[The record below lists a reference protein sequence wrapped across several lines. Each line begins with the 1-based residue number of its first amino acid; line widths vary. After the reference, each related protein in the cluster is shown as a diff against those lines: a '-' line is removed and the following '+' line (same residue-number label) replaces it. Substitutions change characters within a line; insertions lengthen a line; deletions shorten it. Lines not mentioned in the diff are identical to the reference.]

1 MIDFVQTMRK
11 LQSDGTDKVSGAVAD
26 LNMPWTPQRR
36 RRTRKLK
43 RLLIVAGFLC
53 GLAAIAALIVYTI
66 LNEAWKRD

>member
-1 MIDFVQTMRK
+1 MDFVQTVKK

-26 LNMPWTPQRR
+26 LNMPWTPQRTR
-36 RRTRKLK
+36 RARKLK